1 MIKKLILVLLTPF
14 AIYSQID
21 LKIQLLDSLTKK
33 PIEFVNVGV
42 LSKGFGT
49 VTDENGFFHLNV
61 ADSLKNNVIKIS
73 CIGYESK
80 TISITKLVGLHTLL
94 IKPSEINLA
103 EIKVF
108 VKRKP
113 KYKVLGNDTKTKN
126 IVAGF
131 TANNLGSE
139 LAVKLNVKHP
149 DTKLKSIKFN
159 ITSNPFD
166 SLVFRFNVY
175 DMDAKGCPS
184 KNILTQMIL
193 IEPISKTGLVELN
206 VDKYNIYTSS
216 DVFIAIECV
225 KDLGDN
231 KGLFFSSQLL
241 GGGSYFRKASQDK
254 WEKVPTVGIGLSA
267 LVEY

>member
-1 MIKKLILVLLTPF
+1 MKKLFLVLLTPF
-14 AIYSQID
+14 ALYSQID

-33 PIEFVNVGV
+33 PIEFVNVGI
-42 LSKGFGT
+42 LSKGIGT
-49 VTDENGFFHLNV
+49 VTDENGFFHLNI
-61 ADSLKNNVIKIS
+61 ADSLKYNVLKIS

-80 TISITKLVGLHTLL
+80 TTPIIKLVGLHTLL
-94 IKPSEINLA
+94 IERSAINLD
-103 EIKVF
+103 EIKVI
-108 VKRKP
+108 VKRNP
-113 KYKVLGNDTKTKN
+113 KYKTLGNDTKSKS
-126 IVAGF
+126 IMAGF
-131 TANNLGSE
+131 TDNNLGSE
-139 LAVKLNVKHP
+139 LAVKLNIKHIN
-149 DTKLKSIKFN
+149 TKIKNVKFN

-175 DMDAKGCPS
+175 DADANGRPS
-184 KNILTQMIL
+184 KNILSQMIL
-193 IEPISKTGLVELN
+193 IEPTSKIGLVELN

-216 DVFIAIECV
+216 DVFIAIEWV

>member
-1 MIKKLILVLLTPF
+1 MIKKLFLILLTPF
-14 AIYSQID
+14 ALYSQID

-42 LSKGFGT
+42 LSKGIGT
-49 VTDENGFFHLNV
+49 VTDENGIFHLNI
-61 ADSLKNNVIKIS
+61 ADSLKNNVLKIS

-80 TISITKLVGLHTLL
+80 TISIIKLVGLNTFL
-94 IKPSEINLA
+94 IKRSAINLA
-103 EIKVF
+103 EIKVV

-113 KYKVLGNDTKTKN
+113 KYKILGNDTQTKN
-126 IVAGF
+126 ITAGF
-131 TANNLGSE
+131 TDNNLGSE
-139 LAVKLNVKHP
+139 LAVKLNIKHA
-149 DTKLKSIKFN
+149 DTKIKNVKFN

-175 DMDAKGCPS
+175 DADADGRPS

-193 IEPISKTGLVELN
+193 IEPTLKIGLVELN
-206 VDKYNIYTSS
+206 LDNYNIYTST
-216 DVFIAIECV
+216 DLFIAIEWIN
-225 KDLGDN
+225 DLGDN

-241 GGGSYFRKASQDK
+241 GGGSYFRKASQGK